1 MWFVVCVFLKA
12 CRTSY
17 RITRRPARTPARPH
31 AGSRDW
37 HTTAIGIQRQAGG
50 PVVQRVQAK
59 HVQSAQSGGHQ
70 VVFGELTGQALVG
83 QPTPQPLVHAS
94 SPPAISHRKGSR
106 RAGEERVASVA
117 GEIRA
122 SREWEGDAQGVESQV
137 LTRVGGRRAGSRAD
151 GRAGSGAAGTA
162 IGTFGPAFQAWSEGP
177 GAPGPRVRETGDS
190 ERAQGPSHY
199 RQPPRPARGT
209 GSVGDSVGEGRSPPA
224 CSSPSQERSVLEAW
238 GQGALQGALGAL
250 GVLGAGIRDVKGAAS
265 GTRSPRAAGQEGGGT
280 GGGSDGNMAR
290 RIQSPLMAPPDTST
304 SARAWRV
311 AGAARPHLLPLLNFA
326 PGAGHRVSRR

>member
-1 MWFVVCVFLKA
+1 M
-12 CRTSY
+12 
-17 RITRRPARTPARPH
+17 
-31 AGSRDW
+31 
-37 HTTAIGIQRQAGG
+37 
-50 PVVQRVQAK
+50 
-59 HVQSAQSGGHQ
+59 QSAQSGGHQ